1 MHLTLSILHGL
12 YTTRKHHFGHF
23 ALIIGQE
30 DNHYVVVDPYVAN
43 CPQKMSILDAEAGYT
58 SYYEQNIVKSEVSL
72 DDEWKNI
79 LRESVM
85 GNLNN
90 TEGMGNC
97 YEMIRDLCAEINDSD
112 KIIEEIKKQSQNNS
126 YYLQQR
132 FKYLSYGRINYSWM
146 LKYLG
151 NKYNVESLVNLSQD
165 IEKVGYEMR
174 IILGLMTKI
183 SCIEEENKL
192 KQLKSSIVEILSQSI
207 DREEIIMMKIL
218 DIVK

>member
-1 MHLTLSILHGL
+1 
-12 YTTRKHHFGHF
+12 
-23 ALIIGQE
+23 
-30 DNHYVVVDPYVAN
+30 
-43 CPQKMSILDAEAGYT
+43 
-58 SYYEQNIVKSEVSL
+58 
-72 DDEWKNI
+72 
-79 LRESVM
+79 
-85 GNLNN
+85 
-90 TEGMGNC
+90 
-97 YEMIRDLCAEINDSD
+97 
-112 KIIEEIKKQSQNNS
+112 
-126 YYLQQR
+126 
-132 FKYLSYGRINYSWM
+132 M